1 MKKAVI
7 LILTV
12 LAVLLPACQK
22 TPDAFELITRQDFD
36 WSTREEKPFIIES
49 REYMLIDIHE
59 LAEEDLK
66 TSTIVNESVDIL
78 WEDDAYYVVLEPSD
92 NSGLKY
98 YLLFCEKLGLYFLVP
113 HKERP
118 KLFNEHRALGFCLA
132 PV

>member
-7 LILTV
+7 VILVVLAV

-36 WSTREEKPFIIES
+36 WSAREEKPFIIES

-66 TSTIVNESVDIL
+66 TSTNRSVFYGKMTHITL
-78 WEDDAYYVVLEPSD
+78 CLS
-92 NSGLKY
+92 
-98 YLLFCEKLGLYFLVP
+98 
-113 HKERP
+113 HQT
-118 KLFNEHRALGFCLA
+118 RAG
-132 PV
+132 